1 MFKKIAERL
10 AVFKPF
16 SWEKMVGN
24 GQVCLLLM
32 FQVLLWTQMV
42 NSALTRTLAGTTLIL
57 YGVLWI
63 MHGIY
68 PLLIENR
75 SASVTIGCRVIIASG
90 CCIVGLG
97 IAMILPL
104 MTEVDWVPRMAGIFY
119 SLAFLLWLFVIMK
132 VAPIITQGLL
142 IGLVFCVIASGY
154 ALVCNVLVM
163 NALVS
168 DVPHVKASWYPGG
181 RIYGEW
187 WCHDYVD
194 TLRYA
199 ENYDCQSQTA
209 GACLYDWRD
218 HIHRIRDCAGYCANI
233 SLMANK

>member
-32 FQVLLWTQMV
+32 FQVLLWTQVV

-168 DVPHVKASWYPGG
+168 DVPHVKASWYLAVGFMVSGGAMIMWTLFVMRKITTANLRLLVPVCMIG
-181 RIYGEW
+181 RIIYIGFGI
-187 WCHDYVD
+187 VLA
-194 TLRYA
+194 TVL
-199 ENYDCQSQTA
+199 
-209 GACLYDWRD
+209 
-218 HIHRIRDCAGYCANI
+218 I
-233 SLMANK
+233 SR

>member
-32 FQVLLWTQMV
+32 FQVLLWTQVV

-90 CCIVGLG
+90 CGIVGLG

-168 DVPHVKASWYPGG
+168 DVPHVKASWYLAVGFMVSGGAMIMWTLFVMRKITTANLRLLVPVCMIG
-181 RIYGEW
+181 RIIYIGFGI
-187 WCHDYVD
+187 VLA
-194 TLRYA
+194 TVL
-199 ENYDCQSQTA
+199 
-209 GACLYDWRD
+209 
-218 HIHRIRDCAGYCANI
+218 I
-233 SLMANK
+233 SR